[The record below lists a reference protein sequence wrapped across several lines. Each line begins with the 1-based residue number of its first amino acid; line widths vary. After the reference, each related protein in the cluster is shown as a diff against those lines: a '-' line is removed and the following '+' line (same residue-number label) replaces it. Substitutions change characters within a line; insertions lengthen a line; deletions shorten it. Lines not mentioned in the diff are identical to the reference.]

1 MSALRE
7 IRGQK
12 WLTDGYTHE
21 RSLTKLLLDKPD
33 VSNASLTYLWGKDGD
48 KFPLSA
54 LTEGQDG
61 GVKECN
67 NIQYTWPVMG
77 KTNNVDT
84 VAYFDSSN
92 NSRGA
97 GGSPFH
103 VYFSTNKFIEQHGVM
118 APDRTMYRIM
128 DKPKKSG
135 SYWRYTLEPKN
146 PSVQCAT
153 SNLVSGISWVLTAP
167 TVPESF
173 SRGNRSNVRGTGKM
187 TNQISIL
194 RYTKHI
200 GGNLA
205 NKIVEIQFETEGG
218 GTTNRWINEEMRQFE
233 VDIKQKNEEHFWS
246 AHYNRG
252 ANGEILMK
260 DYDSGEPIP
269 EGAGIME
276 IVKEA
281 NYDTYGLNLT
291 LHKIKSTVT
300 DVFSSDSD
308 STKMDIVLYCGTGF
322 GEDFDAAIR
331 TDVATSGF
339 ERTLGDKSITGEG
352 DGLKYGAYFRQ
363 YTTIQGHKITVKT
376 MNLLDHGFAAEMDK
390 ANGNIHPRSGRPMSS
405 HTGFFLD
412 QSTYSSERNIRMY
425 VQKGNKELRGIYQG
439 MNAIPES
446 WGASF
451 NGNTM
456 EKKLVQLAT
465 DEGKSS
471 YEVMYTR
478 GVNIDNSTHC
488 FMLQSVK

>member
-1 MSALRE
+1 MAALRE

-12 WLTDGYTHE
+12 WVTDGYTHE
-21 RSLTKLLLDKPD
+21 RSLTKLMLDKPD
-33 VSNASLTYLWGKDGD
+33 VSNSSLTYLWGKDGD
-48 KFPLSA
+48 KFPLTT
-54 LTEGQDG
+54 LTEGQMG

-67 NIQYTWPVMG
+67 NIEYTYPVMG
-77 KTNNVDT
+77 KNKHTDT

-92 NSRGA
+92 NSRGK
-97 GGSPFH
+97 GGTPFY
-103 VYFSTNKFIEQHGVM
+103 VYFKTNFFIEQYGLM

-135 SYWRYTLEPKN
+135 SYYRYTLEPKN
-146 PSVQCAT
+146 PSIQCDT
-153 SNLVSGISWVLTAP
+153 SNLVAGTSWVMTAP

-187 TNQISIL
+187 KNQISIL
-194 RYTKHI
+194 RYSKHI

-205 NKIVEIQFETEGG
+205 NKVVEVQFETSGG

-233 VDIKQKNEEHFWS
+233 VNIRQLNEEHFWTS
-246 AHYNRG
+246 HYNRG
-252 ANGEILMK
+252 ANGEIFMK

-269 EGAGIME
+269 EGAGVME

-291 LHKIKSTVT
+291 LHKLKNTIT
-300 DVFSSDSD
+300 DVFVSDSD
-308 STKMDIVLYCGTGF
+308 TGKMEIVLYCGTGF
-322 GEDFDAAIR
+322 AEDFDSAIR
-331 TDVATSGF
+331 ADIASSGF
-339 ERTLGDKSITGEG
+339 EISLGDKMVGGSG
-352 DGLKYGAYFRQ
+352 DALTYGSYFKQ
-363 YTTIQGHKITVKT
+363 YKTIQGHTITVKT
-376 MNLLDHGFAAEMDK
+376 MNLLDNGLMAEMDK
-390 ANGNIHPRSGRPMSS
+390 ANGNLHPRSGRPMSS

-412 QSTYSSERNIRMY
+412 QSTYSAERNIKMY

-446 WGASF
+446 WGSSF

-456 EKKLVQLAT
+456 ESKLVKLAT

-478 GVNIDNSTHC
+478 GINIDNPTHC
-488 FMLQSVK
+488 FMLQSVL